1 MAGPEHLAEK
11 KNEILAAAL
20 MAEMDKI
27 ENDLNNMYIIFN
39 PKELKNIKIID
50 DDDKIIIKN
59 SDINELY
66 KKLCTVNNI
75 NE

>member
-1 MAGPEHLAEK
+1 M
-11 KNEILAAAL
+11 NYEI
-20 MAEMDKI
+20 DKI

-39 PKELKNIKIID
+39 PKKLKNIKIID
-50 DDDKIIIKN
+50 DDDKIIIED

>member
-1 MAGPEHLAEK
+1 M
-11 KNEILAAAL
+11 NYEI
-20 MAEMDKI
+20 DKI
-27 ENDLNNMYIIFN
+27 ENDLKNMYIIFN
-39 PKELKNIKIID
+39 PKKLKNIKIID
-50 DDDKIIIKN
+50 DDDKIIIED